1 MAEKRISFMKHMI
14 ITKELV
20 IDGYNTRNSKPV
32 FCITTGEI
40 FPSQKEAAKAF
51 GVDNSTISNCCSGKC
66 KTVKGKQLCLVSDM
80 SSHIIDISNAMEKAH
95 KAKEMNDEAI
105 KKIALLEK
113 KNQEYE
119 AKMNLFKQC
128 FNAFKED

>member
-1 MAEKRISFMKHMI
+1 MLESAFEIDDNIAIYNGYTDGTHWNGWACPWF
-14 ITKELV
+14 TKETAL
-20 IDGYNTRNSKPV
+20 
-32 FCITTGEI
+32 EI
-40 FPSQKEAAKAF
+40 A
-51 GVDNSTISNCCSGKC
+51 D
-66 KTVKGKQLCLVSDM
+66 
-80 SSHIIDISNAMEKAH
+80 AH
-95 KAKEMNDEAI
+95 NAKEMNDEAI

>member
-1 MAEKRISFMKHMI
+1 
-14 ITKELV
+14 
-20 IDGYNTRNSKPV
+20 
-32 FCITTGEI
+32 
-40 FPSQKEAAKAF
+40 
-51 GVDNSTISNCCSGKC
+51 
-66 KTVKGKQLCLVSDM
+66 M

-128 FNAFKED
+128 FNAFEED